1 MESERRLEKS
11 LGSWNCTRMKLEDN
25 PIKFINEK
33 IVYFDQMKL
42 FLDEKIGKCLNPED
56 EMIEEQVSDFNR
68 FFGL

>member
-1 MESERRLEKS
+1 
-11 LGSWNCTRMKLEDN
+11 MKLEDN